1 MTARV
6 VLTPPLGVRLRRGA
20 ASRAFRAGAATA
32 FCVLAVAACVLVT
45 RRLTGASWPLE
56 QADVGRVVAA
66 ALAYLASFIFRAF
79 GWQRLFPPL
88 ARPDRGRCLAACGA
102 AAASGVV
109 LPFRLDYVVKIST
122 LRRLGGVRL
131 GIDVIAV
138 SIVTLGLIDAV
149 AMLPLALAALLTSG
163 AIFRAPLVVVVL
175 FCIGCISV
183 LALGPRIAR
192 LPFVARS
199 TRLETICA
207 RVGDG
212 ANLSR
217 SMFGAGV
224 LLLGCWLSRA
234 LGSTLLLS
242 ALGVGFSPTFA
253 LVIFCMS
260 AAASILPFTAG
271 GALVS
276 VGASSGVLV
285 GLGVSGGA
293 AVNFA
298 LASSLLLTTAAVAAA
313 FAGIGWSLVLTL
325 QRRRLATP

>member
-1 MTARV
+1 
-6 VLTPPLGVRLRRGA
+6 
-20 ASRAFRAGAATA
+20 
-32 FCVLAVAACVLVT
+32 
-45 RRLTGASWPLE
+45 
-56 QADVGRVVAA
+56 
-66 ALAYLASFIFRAF
+66 
-79 GWQRLFPPL
+79 
-88 ARPDRGRCLAACGA
+88 
-102 AAASGVV
+102 
-109 LPFRLDYVVKIST
+109 
-122 LRRLGGVRL
+122 
-131 GIDVIAV
+131 
-138 SIVTLGLIDAV
+138 
-149 AMLPLALAALLTSG
+149 
-163 AIFRAPLVVVVL
+163 
-175 FCIGCISV
+175 
-183 LALGPRIAR
+183 